1 MATIRTRKRGK
12 TWSYSFEVG
21 KNPETGRRK
30 MKEKGGFA
38 SQDEAYDAGVEAYAD
53 WKHGNIGIT
62 SDKVLLDDF
71 FKSWMKNVVKPSVK
85 FGTAYQYERRY
96 LCVISPMLG
105 KMYLQDIRPR
115 NVDTVI
121 RKMAADGK
129 SRETIGGILTLFRSM
144 FKYAVYP
151 AELIASNP
159 ALNLSIPHSAP
170 RHVLERRVISR
181 DELDKILATF
191 GANKKYAYFRIPI
204 LLGYYAGL
212 RMGETLGLCWE
223 DVDFEKKIISISR
236 QLRRGRTR
244 RENVFTQPKTPTST
258 RTICMNDA
266 LIEELRAW
274 KKRQAE
280 ERLKM
285 GSSYQVAYEVGTDR
299 FLKMLPALDGKPDN
313 AIERDLICTRKY
325 GLPISRETLM
335 YHLRKIN
342 VNFHSFR
349 HTHAT
354 RLIEA
359 GAKPVDVAARLGHAD
374 VSITQNLYSHD
385 TEKMARETAALIDKV
400 M

>member
-12 TWSYSFEVG
+12 TWSYSFEIG

-30 MKEKGGFA
+30 MKEKGGFV

-53 WKHGNIGIT
+53 WKHGNIGLT

-71 FKSWMKNVVKPSVK
+71 FKSWLENVVKPNVK
-85 FGTAYQYERRY
+85 FGTVYQYERRY
-96 LCVISPMLG
+96 YSVVSPNIG

-115 NVDTVI
+115 NVDAII
-121 RKMAADGK
+121 RKLAAEGK
-129 SRETIGGILTLFRSM
+129 GHDTIQGILVVMKSM

-159 ALNLSIPHSAP
+159 ALNVSIPRSA
-170 RHVLERRVISR
+170 RRQIVERRVISR
-181 DELDKILATF
+181 DEIDSLIDGLQK
-191 GANKKYAYFRIPI
+191 NKKGCLRIPI

-212 RMGETLGLCWE
+212 RIGEVLGLCWE
-223 DVDFEKKIISISR
+223 DIDFEKRTMSIVR
-236 QLRRGRTR
+236 QVRPGRLH
-244 RENVFTQPKTPTST
+244 REPIFTTPKTPTST
-258 RTICMNDA
+258 RVICMNNA
-266 LIEELRAW
+266 LVEELKAW
-274 KKRQAE
+274 KKEQAE
-280 ERLKM
+280 ERLRM
-285 GSSYQVAYEVGTDR
+285 GTSYQLVYEVGKER
-299 FLKMLPALDGKPDN
+299 HMKVLPAIDGKPDG
-313 AIERDLICTRKY
+313 AIEHHLICTRRY
-325 GLPISRETLM
+325 GLPVTRGILM
-335 YHLRKIN
+335 YHLQKVNI
-342 VNFHSFR
+342 NFHSLR

-354 RLIEA
+354 KLIEA

>member
-12 TWSYSFEVG
+12 TWSYSFEIG

-38 SQDEAYDAGVEAYAD
+38 TQDEAYDAGVEAYAD

-71 FKSWMKNVVKPSVK
+71 FESWLENIVKPNVK
-85 FGTAYQYERRY
+85 FGTIYQYERRY
-96 LCVISPMLG
+96 YGVISPSIG
-105 KMYLQDIRPR
+105 KMYIQDIRPR
-115 NVDTVI
+115 NVDAII
-121 RKMAADGK
+121 RKMAAEGK
-129 SRETIGGILTLFRSM
+129 GHDTIQSVLTVMRSM

-159 ALNLSIPHSAP
+159 ALNVSVPRSA
-170 RHVLERRVISR
+170 RRKIVERRVISR
-181 DELDKILATF
+181 EELDGVLA
-191 GANKKYAYFRIPI
+191 GLQKRKKGFCRIPI

-212 RMGETLGLCWE
+212 RIGEALGLCWE
-223 DVDFEKKIISISR
+223 DIDFENRTMSIVR
-236 QLRRGRTR
+236 QVRPGRLH
-244 RENVFTQPKTPTST
+244 RETIFCDPKTPTST
-258 RTICMNDA
+258 RVICMNDA
-266 LIEELRAW
+266 LIEELRTW
-274 KKRQAE
+274 KKEQAE
-280 ERLKM
+280 ERLRL
-285 GSSYQVAYEVGTDR
+285 GTSYQCVYEVGKDR
-299 FLKMLPALDGKPDN
+299 RMKILPAIDGKPDG
-313 AIERDLICTRKY
+313 AIEHHLVCTRRF
-325 GLPISRETLM
+325 GVPIKRDMLM
-335 YHLRKIN
+335 YHLRKVGI
-342 VNFHSFR
+342 NFHSLR